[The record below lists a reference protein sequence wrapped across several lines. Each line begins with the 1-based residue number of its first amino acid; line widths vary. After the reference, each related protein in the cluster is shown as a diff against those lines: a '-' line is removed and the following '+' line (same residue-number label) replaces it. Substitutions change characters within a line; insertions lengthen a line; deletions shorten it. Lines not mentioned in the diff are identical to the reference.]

1 MTNRVTTREA
11 AQIAG
16 RRPAEML
23 RLLKAAGL
31 RPTRC
36 AGAYLWD
43 VAEVRALLDALAKVP
58 GSTGELRS

>member
-11 AQIAG
+11 AKIAG

-31 RPTRC
+31 QPTRC

-43 VAEVRALLDALAKVP
+43 LSDVRALLRALGDVSRGQP
-58 GSTGELRS
+58 ERRS

>member
-1 MTNRVTTREA
+1 MMNRVTTREA
-11 AQIAG
+11 ASIAG

-43 VAEVRALLDALAKVP
+43 VEEVRALLDALARVAN
-58 GSTGELRS
+58 TRNEARS